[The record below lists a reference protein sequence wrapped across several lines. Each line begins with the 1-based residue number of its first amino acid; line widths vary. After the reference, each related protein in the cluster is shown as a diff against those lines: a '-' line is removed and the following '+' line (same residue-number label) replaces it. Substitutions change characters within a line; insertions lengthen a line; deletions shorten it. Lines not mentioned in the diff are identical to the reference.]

1 MLDKQP
7 NERNRLWHTYWCNRN
22 TLKRGTV
29 HLLVISGII
38 LAVAVTAC
46 TESPAAL
53 TPTSSQPPTTS
64 TVELTIPPTA
74 KPTIIGGE
82 TVATASPVAP
92 ILLTATRT
100 TSTPQVL
107 EAMPTWPVPTHVPH
121 KCAIQLQ
128 VGTIDTRVGE
138 PPLPD
143 ELYIDGYQPEEP
155 GYYIVQ
161 FVHVILPEWW
171 DRLDATGAVRLGYV
185 PNNAFLVRMT
195 DAQRATVAALDVVQ
209 WVGIYQPAYRIS
221 PELPVPLEGQSTL
234 IVLTFPG
241 ADFAGIKAQ
250 LQDWGGTIEASSEN
264 EFGGKVRVTI
274 DLRFVVPIAR
284 LNGVMWIESWVEPEL
299 STNP

>member
-1 MLDKQP
+1 
-7 NERNRLWHTYWCNRN
+7 
-22 TLKRGTV
+22 
-29 HLLVISGII
+29 
-38 LAVAVTAC
+38 
-46 TESPAAL
+46 
-53 TPTSSQPPTTS
+53 
-64 TVELTIPPTA
+64 
-74 KPTIIGGE
+74 
-82 TVATASPVAP
+82 
-92 ILLTATRT
+92 
-100 TSTPQVL
+100 
-107 EAMPTWPVPTHVPH
+107 MPTWPVPTHVPH
-121 KCAIQLQ
+121 KYAIQLQ
-128 VGTIDTRVGE
+128 AGTIDTRVGE

-161 FVHVILPEWW
+161 FVDVILPEWR

-221 PELPVPLEGQSTL
+221 PELPMPLEGRPTL

-250 LQDWGGTIEASSEN
+250 LQDWGGTIEASSES

-284 LNGVMWIESWVEPEL
+284 LNGVMWIELWVEPEL
-299 STNP
+299 T